1 MFYTLFNLETEPNL
15 QHVGTVYQKVL
26 AFQQFSLQ
34 IQIGSRLKPSSTY
47 FDMYSQTNKDKKA
60 NFKSVTDTAD
70 LK

>member
-34 IQIGSRLKPSSTY
+34 IQIGSHLKPSSTLTCIPKLTKIRK
-47 FDMYSQTNKDKKA
+47 QI
-60 NFKSVTDTAD
+60 
-70 LK
+70 LKVVLIQLI